1 MNPANFV
8 RDSVY
13 NKAMKQGAVDRVARD
28 HADEARDAY
37 LKNKFAKPSELIEE
51 RVKAAVK
58 DSKKEKK

>member
-1 MNPANFV
+1 MNHANFV

-13 NKAMKQGAVDRVARD
+13 KEAMKQGAIAWVAIV
-28 HADEARDAY
+28 HADEARDDY
-37 LKNKFAKPSELIEE
+37 LKNKFAKPSKLIEE